1 MWMCERINMK
11 IAAIQ
16 GYTGKGYTTGFGKRE
31 ENPKTEPKISYPHST
46 RASILKMLPVMM
58 AMAGMQPVAA

>member
-16 GYTGKGYTTGFGKRE
+16 GYTGKEYKKKFWE
-31 ENPKTEPKISYPHST
+31 ERRYSKK
-46 RASILKMLPVMM
+46 
-58 AMAGMQPVAA
+58 